1 MEDLSSRFQK
11 PSAKETNGFLNL
23 TFHLFIEAILVRYL
37 KWLGIVETE
46 EKILN
51 PKMPDLRMAV
61 ALRLTLTGKIILQ
74 RMVSEYQR
82 KSRGGR
88 A

>member
-1 MEDLSSRFQK
+1 M
-11 PSAKETNGFLNL
+11 
-23 TFHLFIEAILVRYL
+23 RYL

-61 ALRLTLTGKIILQ
+61 GFQLTLTGKIILQ